1 MLLKHWHH
9 CFLAEFSKDDPDFFK
24 EASSYN
30 QLSPHKVMSR
40 SNLHFLYNY
49 NLVIYNDCGHFNVTL
64 WARNTNTNTFYPF
77 RCPQSLE
84 MTRLYLYKK
93 CKLER
98 DMTLCGD
105 NWLYKKLLWKN
116 QGRPCWI
123 QRENNDVN
131 VYAKSSLSVKKDI
144 SVQQICFKFSWHI
157 KVLYQR
163 VSLIFCFH

>member
-1 MLLKHWHH
+1 MLRKHWHH

-40 SNLHFLYNY
+40 SNLHFLNNY
-49 NLVIYNDCGHFNVTL
+49 NLIIYNDCYTGL
-64 WARNTNTNTFYPF
+64 GIRNTNTFYTF

-84 MTRLYLYKK
+84 MIRLYLYKN

-105 NWLYKKLLWKN
+105 NWLYEETSLKKSGSFLLNSARKQWCQCLRNFKIKFKCEKRIFPFN
-116 QGRPCWI
+116 RYVLNFP
-123 QRENNDVN
+123 DV
-131 VYAKSSLSVKKDI
+131 
-144 SVQQICFKFSWHI
+144 
-157 KVLYQR
+157 
-163 VSLIFCFH
+163 